1 MDKTLLLDRLRVE
14 GDERLLLSRVLDR
27 QRKAENGA
35 APAFTDFLSPREQ
48 ILAQELLR
56 LSHTPED
63 SYLFTGG
70 VPGAER
76 QILCFLPGWMSP
88 DDFAPDASP
97 IRALRAA
104 WRDGETLSHRD
115 LLGGLMGLGIVRGKI
130 GDIYVSAD
138 SADALALDS
147 VTEFLSQ
154 NWASAGRVKLRVS
167 EIPLDAVRVPERKA
181 QEIRDTV
188 SSPRLDAVI
197 ASGFRMSRGKAA
209 ELVNAGRVQ
218 VNWLDCAKPD
228 RILQPGDSVS
238 ARGFGRFTLSRI
250 GEPTRKGRIPVFI
263 TRFL

>member
-1 MDKTLLLDRLRVE
+1 MDKTRLLDTLRAE
-14 GDERLLLSRVLDR
+14 GDERLLLSRILDR
-27 QRKAENGA
+27 QRKAQNGG

-48 ILAQELLR
+48 ILARDLFR
-56 LSHTPED
+56 LSRAPED
-63 SYLFTGG
+63 SYLFEGG
-70 VPGAER
+70 APGAER
-76 QILCFLPGWMSP
+76 QILCFLPGRMSP
-88 DDFAPDASP
+88 DDFDPASSP

-115 LLGGLMGLGIVRGKI
+115 LLGSLMGLGIVRGKI
-130 GDIYVSAD
+130 GDIYVSAGG
-138 SADALALDS
+138 ADALALDS
-147 VTEFLSQ
+147 VAEFLLE

-167 EIPLDAVRVPERKA
+167 EIPLGAVRVPERKT
-181 QEIRDTV
+181 QEIRGTV

-197 ASGFRMSRGKAA
+197 ASGFRLSRGKAA

-238 ARGFGRFTLSRI
+238 ARGFGRFALDRI

>member
-1 MDKTLLLDRLRVE
+1 MDKTRLLDTLRAE
-14 GDERLLLSRVLDR
+14 GDERLLLSRILDR
-27 QRKAENGA
+27 QRKAQTGG

-48 ILAQELLR
+48 ILARDLFR
-56 LSHTPED
+56 LSRAPED
-63 SYLFTGG
+63 SYLFEGG
-70 VPGAER
+70 APGAER
-76 QILCFLPGWMSP
+76 QILCFLPGRMSP
-88 DDFAPDASP
+88 DDFDPASSP

-115 LLGGLMGLGIVRGKI
+115 LLGSLMGLGIVRGKI
-130 GDIYVSAD
+130 GDIYVSAGG
-138 SADALALDS
+138 ADALALDS
-147 VTEFLSQ
+147 VAEFLLE

-167 EIPLDAVRVPERKA
+167 EIPLGAVRVPERKT
-181 QEIRDTV
+181 QEIRGTV

-197 ASGFRMSRGKAA
+197 ASGFRLSRGKAA

-238 ARGFGRFTLSRI
+238 ARGFGRFALDRI